1 MKNMLRFSLYA
12 AVVGLASAATWPA
25 AAQSTWNFG
34 GSGCAIQGSGTSTQ
48 ASCTSNDVSATA
60 TAYSSSPSGS
70 NFVRATMTYWSGSGI
85 GIYSANESGSPQ
97 HSIESQGA
105 DEAVL
110 IDFGNKNVSLTE
122 LKVGWS
128 YNDTDIT
135 VLRWTGTAAPGPSL
149 TSTAGAASLVSK
161 GWEIV
166 KSADLDGVA
175 TNNGTT
181 FGQNTMTIDTTAT
194 SSWWLVTAYF
204 GSSSNDLETGET
216 TTTSTTKTCTKY
228 YYSGG
233 PCKTWSNVTT
243 TTTINN
249 YDYFKLLSVSGKC
262 TSQTNGNACDGT
274 PPPSSGV
281 PTPGSMALAGLG
293 LGGLLIR
300 RRRRKLIAA

>member
-1 MKNMLRFSLYA
+1 M
-12 AVVGLASAATWPA
+12 
-25 AAQSTWNFG
+25 Q
-34 GSGCAIQGSGTSTQ
+34 
-48 ASCTSNDVSATA
+48 
-60 TAYSSSPSGS
+60 
-70 NFVRATMTYWSGSGI
+70 YWSGSGI
-85 GIYSANESGSPQ
+85 GIYSQNESGQPQ

-105 DEAVL
+105 DEVVL
-110 IDFGNKNVSLTE
+110 LDFGNKNVSLTE

-149 TSTAGAASLVSK
+149 TSTAGAASLVSQ

-175 TNNGTT
+175 TNTGST
-181 FGQNTMTIDTTAT
+181 FGASTMTIDTTAT

-216 TTTSTTKTCTKY
+216 TTTTKTCKTY
-228 YYSGG
+228 YWNGT
-233 PCKTWSNVTT
+233 CKTWSNVTT
-243 TTTINN
+243 TVNN

-293 LGGLLIR
+293 LGGLLLR
-300 RRRRKLIAA
+300 RRRQSAAA